1 MPSNKTEC
9 CYFAIEKR
17 LEGLRHS
24 RSTTSN
30 EKKTEPMKRYKMNF
44 KDSDQF
50 LPSYAAPLFSFTTI
64 NFLNE
69 VGKADLSHFF
79 MDGERLGPIK
89 QWLVSKMGMRLIARN
104 VM

>member
-1 MPSNKTEC
+1 
-9 CYFAIEKR
+9 
-17 LEGLRHS
+17 
-24 RSTTSN
+24 
-30 EKKTEPMKRYKMNF
+30 MKRYKMNF

-50 LPSYAAPLFSFTTI
+50 LPSNAAPLFNFTTI

-69 VGKADLSHFF
+69 VGKADLSYFF

-89 QWLVSKMGMRLIARN
+89 QWFVSKMGMRLIARN